1 MKKVRG
7 FNRYFDS
14 IQASIK
20 ADSQIDL
27 EFLNREKYCNFQ
39 FEDWY
44 GSNIALKGKGRKFVL
59 DNLLSIYT
67 NWAHELKQHNLEYYL
82 AIWLYDPRLELS
94 EVVCAID
101 SKIEYY
107 QQEALLDSS
116 QITDFP
122 SSKFKPFDN
131 QLAKFNWT
139 KKVDLEPTF
148 EWEMNWPKEQYDSL
162 KEYYSHQRFYRAI
175 KKNAYRIIEREG
187 EKIYFRQVGDIWVG
201 Q

>member
-14 IQASIK
+14 IQKSIK
-20 ADSQIDL
+20 VDSQIDL
-27 EFLNREKYCNFQ
+27 DFLNREKYYNFQ

-59 DNLLSIYT
+59 DNLISIYS

-107 QQEALLDSS
+107 EEEALWKSADIS
-116 QITDFP
+116 DFP
-122 SSKFKPFDN
+122 SNKFKPFDN
-131 QLAKFNWT
+131 QLANFNWT

-148 EWEMNWPKEQYDSL
+148 EWEMNWPKEQYDNL
-162 KEYYSHQRFYRAI
+162 KEYYSDQRFYRDI
-175 KKNAYRIIEREG
+175 KKNADRIVEREG
-187 EKIYFRQVGDIWVG
+187 EKIYFSEVGDIWVG